1 MLNIKDFRSVY
12 PEYDNLTD
20 YELSTALHRTHYADM
35 PYEQFARNFGGP
47 LQEDKVELAVRDYN
61 AVNPDHPITAQDIRN
76 KDRSGILGGI
86 RLLGEGIYDAVSDQF
101 PEDLARAWRG
111 GDINPENRGW
121 ADKVIEEQIKDRAA
135 RIPSLQ
141 EVEGSTTANSLYQG
155 PLSIATSMATGIA
168 GSVLGGAA
176 GAAAGS
182 VAPGVGTAAGGLAGS
197 LLGGATMSGAAFY
210 RMAKDQFVDEVQQTM
225 RASLGRTLTSE
236 EAAEL
241 NKAIDADATE
251 FGLWEAGPEAISQ
264 FFTLGLI
271 KGAGGIMLKKIG
283 LGAMSDAI
291 GKRAL
296 TRIPA
301 KMGAELGEEETTEGI
316 TYFGQEGIRQRYGLR
331 PDGPSLG
338 EFIEEQAGPVAV
350 GSLLQLGGMRAAESI
365 GRRMRRRAGDVN
377 ANAEQNEET
386 APPHASPETQWLS
399 EHDVSAAAPYV
410 FEQSPENMPVP
421 VSPGEFISEAD
432 MADIDAFV
440 RDYEA
445 REQAQADASMLSE
458 YGRPEARRFTPLQ
471 SALEAGKTIDLLSLP
486 SGAAGVAQGIGGLA
500 LPSGTG
506 AIPMGTDASS
516 REPIA
521 PPTDFSGT
529 PLVTPFTPRPALA
542 QQTGPSAGQGRWA
555 GGRSQLAYG
564 GGMMQGLGFMD
575 AGQAGPRAAAQVP
588 AMPTQAQITGI
599 QQVPRADTMASA
611 EALGMPAPEAR
622 PVEARPAPA
631 PQSSMPVTTPAAT
644 PQVEPKW
651 SYSLPSFVTAP
662 YGRAGSKTA
671 RTSSVAPQVEKN
683 TGPRHESRAEL
694 LQQLSPESRK
704 EARRLT
710 NAQIRERVRAE
721 RNPVK
726 FDRDAIGY
734 TVEDYPMP
742 TAPSGTAF
750 TSASG
755 RRMSPFPQV
764 DYSTPRKHKASNAKV
779 AAWLL
784 DEARKEAAPNEWR
797 SLMIRGMRADN
808 LSPADVREL
817 VDILSNGVEK
827 EVIPPLLKPLP
838 AETEPT
844 NDAKKEPGKEDGKE
858 AAAGATQAEPK
869 KERDTS
875 ELQIAASEAQGRKIA
890 ESDASEENDN
900 VVKEDK
906 TTREVSDGQDSVR
919 NELAPLRQPMVDE
932 QAAVALGERPEASA
946 GTVEQSEPR
955 GIKEPSRL
963 HGGKRRKTDVS
974 DGKHAGRHSAG
985 TDSSGILSNDGLPG
999 RGTSRRTS
1007 NRDSELGGEGA
1018 QGGSR
1023 DGRRTRGDG
1032 RRVGDESQPFAKGP
1046 VNQNNHR
1053 IADDDIIVP
1062 GGSVARAKAN
1072 IAAIRLVKKLDEEN
1086 RPATPE
1092 EKKILTQFTG
1102 WGALAQ
1108 TVFNPEHVRTARSEV
1123 QVRERGWNYSPLGH
1137 LSQADREKYAKWKSQ
1152 YGEALMPE
1160 LGGLL
1165 TEKEWASAE
1174 KSTLNAHYTDRNVIS
1189 SMWKMAEHL
1198 GFRGGRILEP
1208 SAGTGLFFGL
1218 MPEEISQKS
1227 SLVGVELDEVTGK
1240 ILKYLYPDA
1249 DIQITGFEKSK
1260 RLGDNSVDLVIS
1272 NVPFGDFQVFDK
1284 IRPQYSKQSI
1294 HNYFFSRAID
1304 TVRPGG
1310 LVMQITSHFTLDS
1323 GSAARLREEWGRKAD
1338 LVAAVRLPGTAFEKN
1353 AGTEV
1358 TTDIIV
1364 LRKKSDSDFFL
1375 GQPFRNLA
1383 AVETRQGETQV
1394 NEYFVAHPEMVLGE
1408 HSLSGSMYGS
1418 NEYTLLPKKNEPL
1431 QDGLNRIVENL
1442 PADVYG
1448 VDAASAPVAEHSGK
1462 EAQEGAKEGSLVE
1475 DGGSVYVVAD
1485 GRLEKPEWAEKPH
1498 QVEQAK
1504 AYIGVKDT
1512 ALQLIS
1518 AMNVDDGNERVIGL
1532 QKNLNEKYDAY
1543 VKKFGPINKF
1553 GNKFLE
1559 DDIEFPT
1566 MAALEH
1572 VTEITV
1578 QKTVKSGP
1586 QKGTIQPA
1594 KERQISKAD
1603 IFSKRTIFP
1612 FHAPAHADSVEDAIK
1627 ISRIYKNKI
1636 DLPYIASLLGMNTE
1650 QARKALLETVEVFEN
1665 PESGLLEP
1673 RDVYLSG
1680 NVREKLHRAEAA
1692 AEENPAYTNN
1702 VAALREVQPER
1713 IGIDSIY
1720 VTIGSSW
1727 LPPHVYEGFLK
1738 HIGVRAVKI
1747 TRTRLPGDEGGTT
1760 WDVQGTGFSA
1770 DAKNKWGTER
1780 ALVTDIVEDC
1790 LNLKRVVV
1798 MDTFREGGKTRSVR
1812 NDAETMAAQE
1822 KQRLLQEE
1830 FSRWVKGSEFV
1841 QEIEDIYNETFNGSV
1856 VRHFDVPDI
1865 KHYPGASHSIELRDN
1880 QKRGVSRA
1888 LQESCLLA
1896 HGVGS
1901 GKTMLQITLA
1911 MEMRR
1916 LGTAKKPWIVVQGA
1930 TLAQFAAS
1938 FKALYPGARIL
1949 APTEEQ
1955 RNAKNRRRLLA
1966 RIASGDWDAV
1976 ITPHGFFNG
1985 VSVSP
1990 ETETRFISE
1999 QISEYEDMLEGMD
2012 KEQRITRKQIEKKI
2026 ERLKLRLEKLAD
2038 TRKDEN
2044 IYFDDLGIDALIID
2058 EAHAYTRGQ
2067 FVTKMDNVK
2076 GLDRDSS
2083 QRSMQLLMKARMV
2096 QAKTGGKNVVLATGT
2111 PISNTLTEMWTMFR
2125 YTRPDLLKQFG
2136 VEQFD
2141 DFATTFAATSVTQEE
2156 TATGEWKDV
2165 ERFNKYVNGPELLTL
2180 WRLGADVAIT
2190 EDLTSIKNMPK
2201 LKGGKI
2207 HEVAVERSGAL
2218 SNYIEALRQ
2227 ERIAWDR
2234 LTGKEKREKSY
2245 VPLTIYGRAKQAAI
2259 DLRLV
2264 DSTLEDEPNSK
2275 ANTAVRN
2282 IFERWEK
2289 YKDSSATQIVFSD
2302 TFQSRDKSFNLFKD
2316 IKGKL
2321 IQRGIPAKEIA
2332 IIHDYKTDEAR
2343 KKLFDSVVEGEV
2355 RVLMGTTEKL
2365 GVGVNVQDR
2374 LVTAHHLDAPQRPM
2388 DFEQRNG
2395 RIRRPGNMF
2404 QEVEILTYG
2413 TKNTLDSVTFQQL
2426 ISKQKF
2432 INQLLRGNV
2441 SDRSFENPFDAT
2453 QATFEDMMAAFSGN
2467 PLAKEKMQLTAEVRR
2482 LKAQLASH
2490 NSQISNQRSKLR
2502 SMRARLEQQRG
2513 LLPTEKAITDFVKR
2527 NYPDGAIED
2536 RKELTK
2542 QFSEWLVPAT
2552 KEILDAISVIKSEAQ
2567 WYVKDKKAYNRST
2580 SIEIGN
2586 GVSIDIS
2593 LFPKIRFSDEE
2604 TEHTVISE
2612 YVLKG
2617 PHGIKE
2623 TDRFNGAQGLFSR
2636 ISNVLAQLQN
2646 REMYAKAR
2654 IKDTEAQI
2662 ESLEREVERPF
2673 PQREELDAA
2682 EQRLAEVEK
2691 ELQATTKV
2699 EEKREQKEDEE
2710 PLASILPGQYLPR
2723 DRKTRLTLAV
2733 AAVRRV
2739 ADSLGK
2745 MAKNAAPVR
2754 VVRRFE
2760 ELPESIRK
2768 KYAGNASALEGVY
2781 DPRSRVVWLVADNLS
2796 DAGRVAEVWAHEQ
2809 IVHHGLRGLFS
2820 DSERHAI
2827 LNQLWV
2833 SLGGMS
2839 NPLIRR
2845 VAETYGLK
2853 PRTVA
2858 ADRQTVME
2866 EVLANMAEK
2875 RQAGILDDTE
2885 QSAWRKIVNAILR
2898 AWNRLVQAVSRRG
2911 ARMGYGNMDALLAD
2925 LGRYVMDGVPAT
2937 MKAGY
2942 MAETLASVGPRKEKV
2957 RYRQVGRRESPHDLV
2972 LLPNGS
2978 PDFGMMEGHSL
2989 NNGITL
2995 KSASF
3000 RLKRGRS
3007 FMGGGF
3013 GLAHIEDVHGDEIRQ
3028 AGYSGVQEF
3037 VWDLVNG
3044 FDEIWEGTGGSLTLV
3059 RSSRRGKQAGFIE
3072 LEKQGDYY
3080 EIKSAFPVQGVYPQQ
3095 KTRKLLWKRH
3105 SSASTATDERNPFL
3119 SNNAWLGRAS
3129 IKSEDAPKSQRGQ
3142 SIEKSIV
3149 QARDGGK
3156 PLASMGE
3163 DREAA
3168 GYAAWEQLQRDTEE
3182 WARQVDAFDPT
3193 VVIKGGR
3200 TDNLAVG
3207 NTPDVLRKLGAPN
3220 LPMTMSARNLAKI
3233 LSDKQDH
3240 QLPKDLVKQLPKAL
3254 TEPVMVFE
3262 SATEANSFVV
3272 LTELTHEGRSVMAA
3286 VHLDTERQ
3294 RMRVND
3300 IASAYKRGNE
3310 GWYIRQIEDGR
3321 LLYQDKKK
3329 SLAWARTHRLQLP
3342 KVRRLP
3348 ARLSGNRILTDADIV
3363 KPVEPPLMREDDAP
3377 LASLSPRDILG
3388 MTVRRAAREAGEPEI
3403 RHLFKGDDLTMLQ
3416 SIVQLPHWIAKQAP
3430 AFAKV
3435 YERQL
3440 RRMDERSAA
3449 LKKSLETVPSMFGKD
3464 RLKAADM
3471 DSLRKLLWE
3480 YEGKEVKAL
3489 EGVEKFL
3496 TKETLATGRELI
3508 KVNPEFYSAYQG
3520 WLDGLHG
3527 TKAAKA
3533 AMLEIRKSLDADLV
3547 LAHNRMAAMS
3557 EMSDDAIK
3565 EFRQSI
3571 GHVPNYFPHHR
3582 YGSYFVQAKVGN
3594 EVVFRQHFDALGKKA
3609 AMAKARKIVGEQRK
3623 NYPDA
3628 EWSDGKNDSLPDEV
3642 LGAPIDSEAIVQI
3655 IRAATAKI
3663 GDRERARQINDLLI
3677 EGVAD
3682 VLKSRGWGAHGIER
3696 KGVPGFETEDL
3707 ARVLYD
3713 YKAGLN
3719 GWLTKM
3725 EAARDFSEA
3734 LSNIDARQTPNLWKY
3749 TSQYVKDMLRNS
3761 DRVDRITGNI
3771 KTIAFAWYL
3780 GGSIKT
3786 ALVNATQNLVV
3797 GVPRLQMDV
3806 MGGGREWLSGAQ
3818 SALVDRV
3825 TGNRGKGLTDE
3836 EARLVQELYGESV
3849 ITDAFME
3856 EVRGQLRGISG
3867 ATLWNRLTK
3876 VLGLPMSEVERFN
3889 RASLALAAFRA
3900 ARGGK
3905 LKAKAREKYGVK
3917 GKASYEQAKA
3927 FASDVVRDSHFVY
3940 GKSNMPEFMR
3950 SNTAGRA
3957 MASMYTF
3964 RTFTHNMVAMWAWAL
3979 KTQGKEGAAFAA
3991 KSLGATMAL
4000 GGVTALPLYATLM
4013 TLFQAVTGDDDDW
4026 TEVIRSLLPESNLLR
4041 DVVCYGVPAIAGVNI
4056 GGSLQMETPLTKG
4069 LAGGKT
4075 PQEVLTDS
4083 IGDIIGI
4090 PYDLL
4095 VVKPS
4100 RVMEAHSKGN
4110 TWRMLEEAAPVAV
4123 KNGMQAW
4130 RLYSEGQTTM
4140 TGRPINDPGEKGARR
4155 LSSGESFG
4163 KLLGFQPVSSTKSYA
4178 AYAATR
4184 HADQVRSDKIDE
4196 LTVLMLK
4203 TYDTGDLAGRR
4214 EANRELR
4221 EWNEKMKAEGKP
4233 HMLIKLKDVLRRVK
4247 SRRRENRVTPKAIQK
4262 REWQQAVWG

>member
-35 PYEQFARNFGGP
+35 PYEQFAQNFGGP

-61 AVNPDHPITAQDIRN
+61 AANPDHPITAQDIRD
-76 KDRSGILGGI
+76 KDRSGLWGGI

-101 PEDLARAWRG
+101 PEDLARAWRAG
-111 GDINPENRGW
+111 EIDPNDPGI
-121 ADKVIEEQIKDRAA
+121 ADRIIQRQMKDSAA
-135 RIPSLQ
+135 RVPSLQ
-141 EVEGSTTANSLYQG
+141 EVEGDTLANSLYQG
-155 PLSIATSMATGIA
+155 PKSIATSVATGIT
-168 GSVLGGAA
+168 GSALGGAA
-176 GAAAGS
+176 GGLAGS
-182 VAPGVGTAAGGLAGS
+182 VVPGVGTAAGGLAGS
-197 LLGGATMSGAAFY
+197 LLGGSTMSGVAFY
-210 RMAKDQFVDEVQQTM
+210 RMAKDQFVDEVQQAM
-225 RASLGRTLTSE
+225 QASMGRTLTSE

-251 FGLWEAGPEAISQ
+251 FGYWEAVPEAASQ

-271 KGAGGIMLKKIG
+271 KGGAGKVLKKLG
-283 LGAMSDAI
+283 LGKMADAI

-301 KMGAELGEEETTEGI
+301 KIGAELGEEETTEGL
-316 TYFGQEGIRQRYGLR
+316 TYIGQEGIRQRYDLR
-331 PDGPSLG
+331 PDAPSLG

-386 APPHASPETQWLS
+386 ATSSASPETQWLS

-542 QQTGPSAGQGRWA
+542 QQAGPSAGQGRWA

-599 QQVPRADTMASA
+599 QQAPRADTMASA

-622 PVEARPAPA
+622 PVEARPTPA

-726 FDRDAIGY
+726 FDRDAIDY

-755 RRMSPFPQV
+755 RRMAPFPQV

-858 AAAGATQAEPK
+858 AAAGATQAEQK
-869 KERDTS
+869 KERDIS

-890 ESDASEENDN
+890 ESDASEESDN

-919 NELAPLRQPMVDE
+919 NELAPLRQPVVDE

-955 GIKEPSRL
+955 GIEEPSRL

-1023 DGRRTRGDG
+1023 DGRRARGDG

-1086 RPATPE
+1086 RPATLE

-1102 WGALAQ
+1102 WGSLAQ

-1418 NEYTLLPKKNEPL
+1418 NEYTLLPKKNESL

-1448 VDAASAPVAEHSGK
+1448 VDAASAPVADHSGK

-1518 AMNVDDGNERVIGL
+1518 AMNVDDGNDRVIGL

-1612 FHAPAHADSVEDAIK
+1612 FHAPVHADSVEDAIK

-1636 DLPYIASLLGMNTE
+1636 DLPYIASLLGMDTE

-2058 EAHAYTRGQ
+2058 EAHAYKRGQ

-2289 YKDSSATQIVFSD
+2289 YKDSSATLFSD

-2316 IKGKL
+2316 IKSKL

-2374 LVTAHHLDAPQRPM
+2374 LVAAHHLDAPQRPM

-2513 LLPTEKAITDFVKR
+2513 LLPTERAITDFVKR

-2542 QFSEWLVPAT
+2542 QFNEWLVPAT

-2699 EEKREQKEDEE
+2699 EEEREQTEDEE

-2723 DRKTRLTLAV
+2723 DRKTRLTLPV

-2768 KYAGNASALEGVY
+2768 KYAGNASVLEGVY

-2796 DAGRVAEVWAHEQ
+2796 DTGRAAEVWAHEQ
-2809 IVHHGLRGLFS
+2809 VVHHGLRGLLGKA
-2820 DSERHAI
+2820 EKRRV
-2827 LNQLWV
+2827 LNRLWQ
-2833 SLGGMS
+2833 SMGGMGNAKIAS
-2839 NPLIRR
+2839 
-2845 VAETYGLK
+2845 VANKYGVD
-2853 PRTVA
+2853 PRSDA
-2858 ADRQTVME
+2858 ESRELVME
-2866 EVLANMAEK
+2866 EVVAHLAEK
-2875 RQAGILDDTE
+2875 RATDKLTGQDKKY
-2885 QSAWRKIVNAILR
+2885 WRRFVDAVLR
-2898 AWNRLVQAVSRRG
+2898 AWHALVNAVTGRRG
-2911 ARMGYGNMDALLAD
+2911 SMKYENVDRLLSALERYVFEGRPEGMAEGGMVPAMASKRSDPNNARFSPNTGKKTDFVTLPDGSVDFAQFPATRLKDMRLLRAAPIRLPRGIHSLSGGYGL
-2925 LGRYVMDGVPAT
+2925 T
-2937 MKAGY
+2937 
-2942 MAETLASVGPRKEKV
+2942 
-2957 RYRQVGRRESPHDLV
+2957 
-2972 LLPNGS
+2972 
-2978 PDFGMMEGHSL
+2978 
-2989 NNGITL
+2989 
-2995 KSASF
+2995 
-3000 RLKRGRS
+3000 
-3007 FMGGGF
+3007 
-3013 GLAHIEDVHGDEIRQ
+3013 HIEANHGDEIRA
-3028 AGYSGVQEF
+3028 AGYGSVQEF

-3044 FDEIWEGTGGSLTLV
+3044 YNEIWEGEKRSLLILKNNGKT
-3059 RSSRRGKQAGFIE
+3059 SRPAGFIE
-3072 LEKQGDYY
+3072 LEKDGSHYIVKNAYPVDMNYPTAATRKQLW
-3080 EIKSAFPVQGVYPQQ
+3080 KSAPP
-3095 KTRKLLWKRH
+3095 
-3105 SSASTATDERNPFL
+3105 SSSTSGEQTPSNPFTPGIPSKDQTGNL
-3119 SNNAWLGRAS
+3119 QG
-3129 IKSEDAPKSQRGQ
+3129 QRGQ
-3142 SIEKSIV
+3142 SSEENI
-3149 QARDGGK
+3149 QQGGDGGK

-3163 DREAA
+3163 DMDAA
-3168 GYAAWEQLQRDTEE
+3168 GHAAWEQLQRDLEE
-3182 WARQVDAFDPT
+3182 WARQVDAFDPAPSRGADKRRLLS
-3193 VVIKGGR
+3193 VCR
-3200 TDNLAVG
+3200 
-3207 NTPDVLRKLGAPN
+3207 TPDVLRKLGAPD
-3220 LPMTMSARNLAKI
+3220 LPMTMTARNLEKV

-3254 TEPVMVFE
+3254 AEPVMVFE

-3272 LTELTHEGRSVMAA
+3272 LTELTHEGRSVMVA

-3294 RMRVND
+3294 NIRVND

-3329 SLAWARTHRLQLP
+3329 SLAWARTKGLQLP
-3342 KVRRLP
+3342 RVRKLP
-3348 ARLSGNRILTDADIV
+3348 SRLSEKRILTDADIV
-3363 KPVEPPLMREDDAP
+3363 KPVESPLTQEDDAP

-3480 YEGKEVKAL
+3480 HEGKEAKAL

-3508 KVNPEFYSAYQG
+3508 KVNPDFYSAYQG

-3547 LAHNRMAAMS
+3547 LAHNRMASMS

-3582 YGSYFVQAKVGN
+3582 YGAYFVQAKVGSN
-3594 EVVFRQHFDALGKKA
+3594 VVFRQHFDAFGEKA
-3609 AMAKARKIVGEQRK
+3609 AMAKARKIVEKQRK

-3628 EWSDGKNDSLPDEV
+3628 EWSDGKNDRLPDEV
-3642 LGAPIDSEAIVQI
+3642 LGAPIDSEAMEQI

-3663 GDRERARQINDLLI
+3663 GDKERAREINELLA
-3677 EGVAD
+3677 EGVSD
-3682 VLKSRGWGAHGIER
+3682 VLKARGWGSHGIQR
-3696 KGVPGFETEDL
+3696 KGIPGFETEDI

-3749 TSQYVKDMLRNS
+3749 TSQYVRDMLRNS

-3818 SALVDRV
+3818 SALVDRM

-3867 ATLWNRLTK
+3867 ATLWNKFTK

-3927 FASDVVRDSHFVY
+3927 FASDVVRDAHFVY

-3957 MASMYTF
+3957 MSSMYTF
-3964 RTFTHNMVAMWAWAL
+3964 RTFTHNMVAMWIWAL
-3979 KTQGKEGAAFAA
+3979 KTQGKEGAAFVA

-4026 TEVIRSLLPESNLLR
+4026 TELIRSLLPESNLLR

-4214 EANRELR
+4214 EANRKLR

>member
-1 MLNIKDFRSVY
+1 M
-12 PEYDNLTD
+12 
-20 YELSTALHRTHYADM
+20 
-35 PYEQFARNFGGP
+35 
-47 LQEDKVELAVRDYN
+47 
-61 AVNPDHPITAQDIRN
+61 
-76 KDRSGILGGI
+76 
-86 RLLGEGIYDAVSDQF
+86 
-101 PEDLARAWRG
+101 
-111 GDINPENRGW
+111 
-121 ADKVIEEQIKDRAA
+121 
-135 RIPSLQ
+135 
-141 EVEGSTTANSLYQG
+141 
-155 PLSIATSMATGIA
+155 
-168 GSVLGGAA
+168 
-176 GAAAGS
+176 
-182 VAPGVGTAAGGLAGS
+182 
-197 LLGGATMSGAAFY
+197 
-210 RMAKDQFVDEVQQTM
+210 
-225 RASLGRTLTSE
+225 
-236 EAAEL
+236 
-241 NKAIDADATE
+241 
-251 FGLWEAGPEAISQ
+251 
-264 FFTLGLI
+264 
-271 KGAGGIMLKKIG
+271 
-283 LGAMSDAI
+283 
-291 GKRAL
+291 
-296 TRIPA
+296 
-301 KMGAELGEEETTEGI
+301 
-316 TYFGQEGIRQRYGLR
+316 
-331 PDGPSLG
+331 
-338 EFIEEQAGPVAV
+338 
-350 GSLLQLGGMRAAESI
+350 
-365 GRRMRRRAGDVN
+365 
-377 ANAEQNEET
+377 
-386 APPHASPETQWLS
+386 
-399 EHDVSAAAPYV
+399 
-410 FEQSPENMPVP
+410 
-421 VSPGEFISEAD
+421 
-432 MADIDAFV
+432 
-440 RDYEA
+440 
-445 REQAQADASMLSE
+445 
-458 YGRPEARRFTPLQ
+458 
-471 SALEAGKTIDLLSLP
+471 
-486 SGAAGVAQGIGGLA
+486 
-500 LPSGTG
+500 
-506 AIPMGTDASS
+506 
-516 REPIA
+516 
-521 PPTDFSGT
+521 
-529 PLVTPFTPRPALA
+529 
-542 QQTGPSAGQGRWA
+542 
-555 GGRSQLAYG
+555 
-564 GGMMQGLGFMD
+564 
-575 AGQAGPRAAAQVP
+575 
-588 AMPTQAQITGI
+588 
-599 QQVPRADTMASA
+599 
-611 EALGMPAPEAR
+611 
-622 PVEARPAPA
+622 
-631 PQSSMPVTTPAAT
+631 
-644 PQVEPKW
+644 
-651 SYSLPSFVTAP
+651 
-662 YGRAGSKTA
+662 
-671 RTSSVAPQVEKN
+671 
-683 TGPRHESRAEL
+683 
-694 LQQLSPESRK
+694 
-704 EARRLT
+704 
-710 NAQIRERVRAE
+710 
-721 RNPVK
+721 
-726 FDRDAIGY
+726 
-734 TVEDYPMP
+734 
-742 TAPSGTAF
+742 
-750 TSASG
+750 
-755 RRMSPFPQV
+755 
-764 DYSTPRKHKASNAKV
+764 
-779 AAWLL
+779 
-784 DEARKEAAPNEWR
+784 
-797 SLMIRGMRADN
+797 
-808 LSPADVREL
+808 
-817 VDILSNGVEK
+817 
-827 EVIPPLLKPLP
+827 
-838 AETEPT
+838 
-844 NDAKKEPGKEDGKE
+844 
-858 AAAGATQAEPK
+858 
-869 KERDTS
+869 
-875 ELQIAASEAQGRKIA
+875 
-890 ESDASEENDN
+890 
-900 VVKEDK
+900 
-906 TTREVSDGQDSVR
+906 
-919 NELAPLRQPMVDE
+919 
-932 QAAVALGERPEASA
+932 
-946 GTVEQSEPR
+946 
-955 GIKEPSRL
+955 
-963 HGGKRRKTDVS
+963 
-974 DGKHAGRHSAG
+974 
-985 TDSSGILSNDGLPG
+985 
-999 RGTSRRTS
+999 
-1007 NRDSELGGEGA
+1007 
-1018 QGGSR
+1018 
-1023 DGRRTRGDG
+1023 
-1032 RRVGDESQPFAKGP
+1032 
-1046 VNQNNHR
+1046 
-1053 IADDDIIVP
+1053 
-1062 GGSVARAKAN
+1062 ARAKAN

-2058 EAHAYTRGQ
+2058 EAHAYKRGQ